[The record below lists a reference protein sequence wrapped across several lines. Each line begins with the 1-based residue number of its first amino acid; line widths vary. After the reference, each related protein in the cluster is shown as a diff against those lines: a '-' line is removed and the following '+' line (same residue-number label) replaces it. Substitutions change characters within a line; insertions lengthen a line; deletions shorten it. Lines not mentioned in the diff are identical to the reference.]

1 MCVSQAENLLYEKSI
16 HLQES
21 YHQICQHHQLRLHFL
36 FLLYDS
42 NQLRSH
48 MQSMITYLDFPDWV
62 CLPHELVFQYH
73 QLILHHLFYHF
84 PLYDCKI
91 VIYTIHNAHTIFQ
104 WINVFHI
111 KFVCITI

>member
-1 MCVSQAENLLYEKSI
+1 MCVSQAENLLYEKST

-62 CLPHELVFQYH
+62 CGTCVSVSPANTASSLLSLPTVWL
-73 QLILHHLFYHF
+73 
-84 PLYDCKI
+84 
-91 VIYTIHNAHTIFQ
+91 
-104 WINVFHI
+104 
-111 KFVCITI
+111 